1 VTACERRN
9 DSTLSG
15 PRGRAGLRAAWWRA
29 WALAI
34 AVACSPSIATAQA
47 GLTREQALRAIE
59 LSAPAGRLAGVA
71 RLAEVG
77 TMADA
82 DRLVARLSDDDQQ
95 VRELAG
101 IAMWQIWSRS
111 GDPQIDALFRRGVE
125 QMAASDLTDAL
136 ATFTQIVRR
145 KPSFAEGWNKRA
157 TIYFLLGED
166 ELSLKDCDQ
175 VLKRNRNHFGALSG
189 AGQIHLRLGDPE
201 RALDYF
207 VRALKVN
214 PNMPGVVEAV
224 RALEQQRDQRRR
236 RMI

>member
-1 VTACERRN
+1 MTACERRN

-29 WALAI
+29 WALVI

-59 LSAPAGRLAGVA
+59 LSVPAGRLAGVA